1 MRNPRRNVMD
11 SVKMNK
17 LKLLEIVKDNLRKH
31 VSEFEESVVDYRKL
45 VLKICQENLEI
56 AESGDTKKFKDM
68 KHLPASPISY
78 ENSYKRAIRMLEL
91 SIEDTIEVEEDVF
104 NQLVLDEW
112 DWKHSFS
119 ASNAMYKSF

>member
-31 VSEFEESVVDYRKL
+31 VSEFEESVQDYRKA
-45 VLKICQENLEI
+45 VLKLCQENLEI
-56 AESGDTKKFKDM
+56 AESGDTKKFKDL
-68 KHLPASPISY
+68 KHPPVAPISY

-112 DWKHSFS
+112 DLKHSLS
-119 ASNAMYKSF
+119 ASTAMYRAF